1 MPHEH
6 GLDATFQN
14 RERQYC
20 IRMTPEV
27 PREGLIRFSVRRS
40 CRG

>member
-1 MPHEH
+1 
-6 GLDATFQN
+6 
-14 RERQYC
+14 
-20 IRMTPEV
+20 MTPEV